1 MGLSD
6 PWNEDED
13 WFFDDEDSDIEE
25 KKESLLTKCQ
35 GKGADFVRAAQ
46 EIIDS
51 YEELKKQDQ
60 VDDFNSAIDVA
71 VTNSENLV
79 DSSSNSGL
87 KDQPEAPTVAVN
99 SRLKTSYSA
108 EDRSE
113 PKLLEKVQNEL
124 LSVFANQLLEK
135 EHSGCHALLRDD
147 KVDNL
152 SRKTKIGR
160 KWPHSTH
167 IVGCKG
173 DSFGFFFERKV
184 N

>member
-1 MGLSD
+1 M
-6 PWNEDED
+6 
-13 WFFDDEDSDIEE
+13 
-25 KKESLLTKCQ
+25 
-35 GKGADFVRAAQ
+35 
-46 EIIDS
+46 
-51 YEELKKQDQ
+51 KKQDQ
-60 VDDFNSAIDVA
+60 VDDFNSANDVV

-79 DSSSNSGL
+79 DSSSNFGL
-87 KDQPEAPTVAVN
+87 KDQPEAPIVAVN

-135 EHSGCHALLRDD
+135 EHSGCHVLLRDD

-160 KWPHSTH
+160 KWPHNMH

-173 DSFGFFFERKV
+173 DSFGFFFRKKSQLI
-184 N
+184 